1 MSELVDAMRKI
12 RAKKDKLISDMN
24 LLLQEFTDETSVVI
38 SDIDIQLI
46 VDAGGRSR
54 ASYIRSMRMGQ

>member
-46 VDAGGRSR
+46 VDAGGRSH
-54 ASYIRSMRMGQ
+54 ASYIRSMRVGQ